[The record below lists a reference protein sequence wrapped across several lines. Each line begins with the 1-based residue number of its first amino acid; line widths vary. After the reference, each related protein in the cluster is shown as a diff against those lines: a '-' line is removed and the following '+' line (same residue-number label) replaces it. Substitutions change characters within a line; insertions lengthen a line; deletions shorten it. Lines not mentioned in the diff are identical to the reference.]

1 MAIASQ
7 KVGVDSL
14 VPIDP
19 ATLSEK
25 FYQPDELHLNS
36 EGAALFTLAL
46 ATYLP
51 VEIGGSK
58 SASSHN

>member
-36 EGAALFTLAL
+36 EGAALFTSAL

-51 VEIGGSK
+51 GEIGGPK